1 MEKLEEL
8 IDEAYRLFEPY
19 HMGDELAVCTACCV
33 NAGDALALKTL
44 KRQDMPATLIYQYLD
59 AANNPDDPLLIS
71 QMKYLLP
78 RILQLLV
85 QGAYLRHS
93 TEITLSKCFCMNTA
107 WSVQEI
113 DFLQRFALVY
123 FAQQFDTYAM
133 AAEAQEILVMFH
145 LAGLDVTSLL
155 QSWQQLIKKAEALW
169 GVISLIEGFT
179 AKGLYSKAFSDHEL
193 SQKITDWLKTV
204 EARDAIRSSI
214 LEHVDALVV
223 AGLPVWECEMVFDWI

>member
-1 MEKLEEL
+1 MEKLGEL

-19 HMGDELAVCTACCV
+19 HIGDELAVCTACCV

-59 AANNPDDPLLIS
+59 AACDPDDPLLIS

-78 RILQLLV
+78 RILELLV

-123 FAQQFDTYAM
+123 FAQQFDTYNT
-133 AAEAQEILVMFH
+133 AAEAQDILVMFH
-145 LAGLDVTSLL
+145 LAGLDITPLL
-155 QSWQQLIKKAEALW
+155 QSWQRLIEQPIALW
-169 GVISLIEGFT
+169 GLISLIAWCSGQ
-179 AKGLYSKAFSDHEL
+179 GVYSNAFSDHAL
-193 SQKITDWLKTV
+193 SQQIADWLNTV
-204 EARDAIRSSI
+204 EFRDAIRSSI
-214 LEHVDALVV
+214 LEHVDELIV
-223 AGLPVWECEMVFDWI
+223 AGLPGFKI